1 MSFDAKN
8 SNFMYKREV
17 TPILKYYAPCQ
28 TDRKCDVTLL
38 PIKISNFTQRDVT
51 LIQTLNSERE
61 ERL

>member
-38 PIKISNFTQRDVT
+38 PIKISNFT
-51 LIQTLNSERE
+51 
-61 ERL
+61 